1 MIDGAAVADAKA
13 RAQAVRAARAG
24 ALADP
29 EGRGLE
35 ATLATHGIA
44 PLPPQPKII
53 QFMRRPG
60 VKRKVA

>member
-1 MIDGAAVADAKA
+1 VH
-13 RAQAVRAARAG
+13 AAREG

-35 ATLATHGIA
+35 ATLAVHGIT

-60 VKRKVA
+60 ANRKVA